1 MQNVAAS
8 SPSPVSGVDSAPV
21 CQSGSRAVLEKKR
34 LPPGKFTQT
43 AVLEQWVDDGKN
55 LS

>member
-1 MQNVAAS
+1 MLPPPPQAQSLAWIQLLS
-8 SPSPVSGVDSAPV
+8 VS
-21 CQSGSRAVLEKKR
+21 QAVGLSWKKR